1 MQQELDADEDEHDAE
16 SVLQIGE
23 ILRDGGE
30 GEVECA
36 QAEDGED
43 VRGKHDERILC
54 HREHG
59 RDGVNGEGDVA
70 GLDDKECD
78 EEGSGL

>member
-30 GEVECA
+30 GEIECT

-43 VRGKHDERILC
+43 V
-54 HREHG
+54 G
-59 RDGVNGEGDVA
+59 R
-70 GLDDKECD
+70 
-78 EEGSGL
+78 

>member
-1 MQQELDADEDEHDAE
+1 MPFRLHHRGKDADGDGAEDDEEAEAGRDFYVWHIGQVAMQQELDADEDEHDAE

-30 GEVECA
+30 GKIECT

-43 VRGKHDERILC
+43 V
-54 HREHG
+54 G
-59 RDGVNGEGDVA
+59 R
-70 GLDDKECD
+70 
-78 EEGSGL
+78 